1 VADEKKCYRD
11 WFRKRKKN
19 SIFVLENFSW
29 GQENYRVKGM
39 I

>member
-1 VADEKKCYRD
+1 MRKNAIVFD